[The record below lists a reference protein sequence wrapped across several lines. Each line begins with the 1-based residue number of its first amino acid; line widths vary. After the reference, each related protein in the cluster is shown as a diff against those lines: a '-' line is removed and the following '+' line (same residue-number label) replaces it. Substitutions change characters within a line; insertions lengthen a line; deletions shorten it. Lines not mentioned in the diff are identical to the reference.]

1 MVEQAESARSTSWLY
16 AHMSDPTPIRTLVV
30 EATRAALHAVREPR
44 FYATERGYH
53 GRFYCALQSEFDRRG
68 WPATGALLEMEYQ
81 KSERHN
87 TFQRPD
93 IVLHVPVSHPG
104 TSVRENNFAVWALKR
119 AARVADAT
127 DDFAKLDEMFDA
139 LDYPLGFFINV
150 DASNPLRS
158 HYTGRHESRLYAA
171 AVAFSSG
178 GIEVHWA
185 PPSDER

>member
-1 MVEQAESARSTSWLY
+1 
-16 AHMSDPTPIRTLVV
+16 MSGPTPLRTLVV
-30 EATRAALHAVREPR
+30 EATRAALNAVREPR

-53 GRFYCALQSEFDRRG
+53 GRLYCALQAEFERRG
-68 WPATGALLEMEYQ
+68 WPAPGAILEIEYQ

-87 TFQRPD
+87 AYQRPD
-93 IVLHVPVSHPG
+93 IVLHVPVSDTQ
-104 TSVRENNFAVWALKR
+104 TSVSESNFAVWVLKR
-119 AARVADAT
+119 AARVPDAT

-171 AVAFSSG
+171 AVALSSA

-185 PPSDER
+185 PPLDER